1 MALPDR
7 SKLWKPSNEDS
18 FIIAYGSNLVEARMK
33 ARCPSEEA
41 IGTSTIYGY
50 RMLFK
55 HSCTGAYATIEQDA
69 NSYVP
74 VVIYRMTAMDEAR
87 LDRFEGFPRYYRKQE
102 FLFPVWGKN
111 RKRRKN
117 RVNAIAYIMREH
129 RLLGEPTDDY
139 FSLLDEG
146 YDRWGFDREVL
157 FKALEDSIGKKEA
170 NMWLNRFYKE
180 D

>member
-33 ARCPSEEA
+33 ARCPSAEA

-55 HSCTGAYATIEQDA
+55 HSCTGSYATIEQDA

-74 VVIYRMTAMDEAR
+74 VVIYRMTTMDEAR
-87 LDRFEGFPRYYRKQE
+87 PDRFEGFPRYYRKQE
-102 FLFPVWGKN
+102 FLPPYGERTVKGGK
-111 RKRRKN
+111 
-117 RVNAIAYIMREH
+117 
-129 RLLGEPTDDY
+129 T
-139 FSLLDEG
+139 
-146 YDRWGFDREVL
+146 
-157 FKALEDSIGKKEA
+157 GKTG
-170 NMWLNRFYKE
+170 
-180 D
+180 